1 MGEINFY
8 KGSVKVVF
16 NRSALNPPTSAL
28 NKKKL
33 KKERKR
39 VGKLNLSDHLLLH
52 VVPLYV
58 SCERFHL
65 DLVLRQFRFSLRTR
79 VFKMSSRFFL
89 RDYVKAV
96 FCYFVSLWSFL
107 SLCLDSLHVFYSFTG
122 FRFCQRSKYKHVRH
136 CDCNFDQIVQF
147 SIIILC
153 KYPKVNMHILH
164 TVLDI
169 FPMDLTRRIC

>member
-1 MGEINFY
+1 M
-8 KGSVKVVF
+8 
-16 NRSALNPPTSAL
+16 
-28 NKKKL
+28 KKK
-33 KKERKR
+33 KKKKKGKEKR
-39 VGKLNLSDHLLLH
+39 RNIELIRLRQGSFIIKRGSFARFMCK
-52 VVPLYV
+52 V
-58 SCERFHL
+58 SFWILFIWVCL
-65 DLVLRQFRFSLRTR
+65 IISITLGWVLRQFRFSLR
-79 VFKMSSRFFL
+79 VFNLNSCFFL
-89 RDYVKAV
+89 RVYVKAV
-96 FCYFVSLWSFL
+96 LYYFVSLWSFL